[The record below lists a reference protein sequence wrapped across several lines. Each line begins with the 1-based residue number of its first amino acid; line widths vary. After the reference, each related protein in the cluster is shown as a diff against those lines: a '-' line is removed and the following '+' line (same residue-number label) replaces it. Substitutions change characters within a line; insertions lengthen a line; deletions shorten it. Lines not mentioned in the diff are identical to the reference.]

1 MEVVVGQAGVQY
13 KQTIRSDAVLSAVAG
28 KNYNGVRGGAGYSG
42 GGGYGSSN
50 GGGDGGENGG
60 DGKDG
65 SSGNGGDGSGFDVS
79 DVGLHNF
86 ILTAGKAGATSATL
100 GGGGGKP
107 TDVGGS
113 YGRDYGGGGNQGP
126 GSAGCVLIELSFIFN
141 GCK

>member
-13 KQTIRSDAVLSAVAG
+13 KQTIRSDAVLSAAAG

-42 GGGYGSSN
+42 GGGFGSSS

-65 SSGNGGDGSGFDVS
+65 SGFDVS
-79 DVGLHNF
+79 AVGLHNF
-86 ILTAGKAGATSATL
+86 ILTAGKAGATSGTL